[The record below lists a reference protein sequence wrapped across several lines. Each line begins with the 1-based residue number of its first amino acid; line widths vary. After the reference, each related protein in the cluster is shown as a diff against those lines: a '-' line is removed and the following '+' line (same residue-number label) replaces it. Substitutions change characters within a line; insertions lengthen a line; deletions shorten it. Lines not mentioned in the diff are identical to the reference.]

1 MERCPSSFQ
10 HFVYLLRGLARGA
23 GSSKSGMSRLAL
35 TEKFSEKQILFLN
48 NINQKTAARH
58 HLA

>member
-1 MERCPSSFQ
+1 MSRLDLEQIRKMMERCPSSFQ

-35 TEKFSEKQILFLN
+35 TEK
-48 NINQKTAARH
+48 
-58 HLA
+58 